1 MRYAWAAAFL
11 TASRP
16 SALPGVGRGSAG
28 GRDAAGQLRGTGVIG
43 KVTRGADPGGLLR
56 YLYGPGR
63 SNEHTDSHLVGGYY
77 DPAYLEA
84 GRYPDGSPDT
94 RRLAGHL
101 LVPLAARRPSCDKP
115 VWHCSVRAAP
125 GDRNLS
131 DAEWATVAQEVMD
144 RTGLAP
150 VDDDEA
156 VRWVAVRHAPDHIHI
171 VATLARQDG
180 ARPNIWNDFFKVRA
194 ACQSA
199 ERRLGLQRTAPAD
212 RTAAKRPT
220 RAETEQAARNGW
232 AEPTRITLRREVST
246 AAAGASTEQ
255 EFFARLRDAGVLV
268 RHRESTKTPGEIT
281 GYAVALPKHTTST
294 GGEVWFGG
302 GKLAPD
308 LTLPKLRRRWDRKP
322 GTQPRNTA
330 PRRITPADR
339 RAAYEHAVRQS
350 RTAADHIRH
359 CAATDPVR
367 AADAAWAAA
376 DTLHVAARMLRSP
389 ELRRAAD
396 AYDRAARAPHGRI
409 PSRSGS
415 GDQLRHCARFL
426 GALGQRPGPL
436 AATGLILSLAA
447 LAEAVTELRTAQHHA
462 AQAAA
467 ARRAAGHLRA
477 MTPARRPPGPAG
489 PISARPSAAARLDF
503 PAGLVLPRDPAP
515 TDAAPSRPPR
525 SSRPTPKRARPPPR

>member
-1 MRYAWAAAFL
+1 MIGKL
-11 TASRP
+11 T
-16 SALPGVGRGSAG
+16 
-28 GRDAAGQLRGTGVIG
+28 RGTHV
-43 KVTRGADPGGLLR
+43 GGLLR
-56 YLYGPGR
+56 YLYGPGKA
-63 SNEHTDSHLVGGYY
+63 NEHANPHLVAGYY

-84 GRYPDGSPDT
+84 ERYPDSSPDT

-101 LVPLAARRPSCDKP
+101 LQPVAAWPSSCDKP
-115 VWHCSVRAAP
+115 VWHCSIRAAP
-125 GDRNLS
+125 GDRILS
-131 DAEWATVAQEVMD
+131 DAEWAAVAQGVMD
-144 RTGLAP
+144 GTGLAAA
-150 VDDDEA
+150 DDDFA

-171 VATLARQDG
+171 VATLVRQDG
-180 ARPNIWNDFFKVRA
+180 ARPSTWNDFFKVRA

-232 AEPTRITLRREVST
+232 PEPPRTTLRREVCT
-246 AAAGASTEQ
+246 AAAAVSTEQ
-255 EFFARLRDAGVLV
+255 EFFARLRAVGLLV
-268 RHRESTKTPGEIT
+268 RRRESAKSPGEIT
-281 GYAVALPKHTTST
+281 GYAVALPRHATST
-294 GGEVWFGG
+294 GGVVWFGG

-308 LTLPKLRRRWDRKP
+308 LTLPKLRRRWDPKP

-330 PRRITPADR
+330 RQRSTPADR
-339 RAAYEHAVRQS
+339 RAAYEHAARDA

-359 CAATDPVR
+359 CAATDPAR

-396 AYDRAARAPHGRI
+396 ASDRAARAPHGRI
-409 PSRSGS
+409 PRRSGS
-415 GDQLRHCARFL
+415 GDQLRLCARLL
-426 GALGQRPGPL
+426 GALGQRSGLL

-467 ARRAAGHLRA
+467 ARSAAGHLHA
-477 MTPARRPPGPAG
+477 MTPVGRPPGKAG
-489 PISARPSAAARLDF
+489 PRISARPSAAARIDF

-515 TDAAPSRPPR
+515 AEAAPSRPPR
-525 SSRPTPKRARPPPR
+525 SSRRVPKRARPPPR